1 MAEKHT
7 VYFARDG
14 ATALEVALAKIPA
27 LVIAEAD
34 LPLINA
40 AKLAEILRTN
50 PRTQTVRFFFLGGG
64 EHVESALDLFDELIR
79 EPVAAQTVAERAT
92 LLFKKRERLEA
103 IEGRIN
109 GESELGGDLALIP
122 VLEILQF
129 FHLNRTSGMLTF
141 LRPGSG
147 DGQERGWVSLLSGDV
162 LGAGLDEIEGEK
174 ALFRLMTWEQGR
186 FEFAPGETGDVDSQV
201 RAPTRA
207 LLLEGARQLDEW
219 RQHRATLPDPDAHV
233 SLSIH
238 QTNLPNMVHPLTQE
252 VLVSLELYSRVRDI
266 VDHCSFPDYQVL
278 RTLQTLQARGMVQ
291 IAEHERHSTEPPS
304 PVVQLVG
311 DEELFSPPQERRLRG
326 WLDAKNPK
334 ASAAVDAKLVVVGT
348 GPGALHAL
356 TDALGGLHGCSMG
369 EGRQHRQP
377 AASTLHEIGRIS
389 VGDEVSIVLLNLPPE
404 PGFEPLWQVVAYGG
418 LGVLLLLEGDLAA
431 SSAKLVP
438 VLEQLRWLPRLRLFL
453 LRLGDID
460 SAEARQRVWDALGLG
475 VEDLA
480 LFFLPERQGRAH
492 VLRELLSSVLP

>member
-27 LVIAEAD
+27 LVIADAD
-34 LPLINA
+34 LPLISA

-50 PRTQTVRFFFLGGG
+50 PRTQAVRFFFLGGA
-64 EHVESALDLFDELIR
+64 EHVASSLDLFDELVR
-79 EPVAAQTVAERAT
+79 EPIVEQTVAEKAT
-92 LLFKKRERLEA
+92 ALFKKRERLEA

-122 VLEILQF
+122 VLDILQF

-141 LRPGSG
+141 LRPGGSEG
-147 DGQERGWVSLLSGDV
+147 EERGWVSLLSGDV
-162 LGAGLDEIEGEK
+162 LGAGLGEIEGEK

-186 FEFAPGETGDVDSQV
+186 FEFAPGETGDVASQV

-207 LLLEGARQLDEW
+207 LLVEGARQLDEW
-219 RQHRATLPDPDAHV
+219 RQHRATLPDPDAQV

-238 QTNLPNMVHPLTQE
+238 QTDLPNMVHPLTQE
-252 VLVSLELYSRVRDI
+252 VLVSLELYSRVRD
-266 VDHCSFPDYQVL
+266 VVNHCSFPDYQVL
-278 RTLQTLQARGMVQ
+278 RTLQTLHARGMVQ
-291 IAEHERHSTEPPS
+291 IQEPDQRSVEPS
-304 PVVQLVG
+304 SAIAQAVG
-311 DEELFSPPQERRLRG
+311 EEDLFSAPQERRLRG

-334 ASAAVDAKLVVVGT
+334 ASAVVDAKLVVVGT
-348 GPGALHAL
+348 GPDALQAL
-356 TDALGGLHGCSMG
+356 ADALGGLHGCSRG
-369 EGRQHRQP
+369 EGRQHGP
-377 AASTLHEIGRIS
+377 TAASMLHEIARIS

-431 SSAKLVP
+431 SSSKLAP

-453 LRLGDID
+453 LRVGDID
-460 SAEARQRVWDALGLG
+460 SPEARQRVWDALGFG
-475 VEDLA
+475 AEDLA
-480 LFFLPERQGRAH
+480 LFFLPERQGRTH
-492 VLRELLSSVLP
+492 VLRELLGSVLP